1 MADQKPRQ
9 RLDPSVARGPY
20 RTTPEMDPAQAA
32 QELAHLESS
41 PRNPNDRIQQAEMAA
56 LRRISSGNVVSSHKP

>member
-20 RTTPEMDPAQAA
+20 RTSPEFDPAQAA

-41 PRNPNDRIQQAEMAA
+41 PRNPNDMIQQNEMAA
-56 LRRISSGNVVSSHKP
+56 LRRIAAGGKVQGHRP